1 MPEPLEARPDLLEK
15 KILDR
20 VAELIR
26 YSPELRASLSDLIA
40 ALKEQGF
47 EGVVTTESAIR
58 FGTPCSTLAH
68 PNSYVCWKKTQ
79 VLIRLIIAGVSEGE
93 LLQ

>member
-1 MPEPLEARPDLLEK
+1 LRSAKTQAIVQYPAKLRLIHSAAALLRFRRNDLGRLNVMPEPLEARPDLLEK

-40 ALKEQGF
+40 ALKE
-47 EGVVTTESAIR
+47 
-58 FGTPCSTLAH
+58 
-68 PNSYVCWKKTQ
+68 
-79 VLIRLIIAGVSEGE
+79 
-93 LLQ
+93 

>member
-58 FGTPCSTLAH
+58 FGAPLQRGRHHAGTSELVRMLEE
-68 PNSYVCWKKTQ
+68 NSGLDPADNSWC
-79 VLIRLIIAGVSEGE
+79 E
-93 LLQ
+93 